1 MDQHH
6 DAALQPRRPYRAGL
20 RVLQNRRDP
29 DRERRMKGV
38 IFGLLG
44 DTVSGAFGDDSWD
57 AILARAGTAGVYTS
71 LGSYP
76 DDELRALV
84 DATAAVTGMTSPE
97 VLRWFGHSAMPTLIA
112 LYPHFFAERAT
123 TRDLLLALNDIVHSE
138 VRKLYPGA
146 VCPHFHFRSDG
157 DRLVIGYRSPR
168 KLCRLAHGF
177 IEGVAA
183 HFDETIAITH
193 LQCQHDGGPS
203 CQMELRWLH

>member
-1 MDQHH
+1 
-6 DAALQPRRPYRAGL
+6 
-20 RVLQNRRDP
+20 
-29 DRERRMKGV
+29 MKGV

-44 DTVSGAFGDDSWD
+44 DTVSTALGDDAWD
-57 AILARAGTAGVYTS
+57 AILARAGATGVYTT

-84 DATAAVTGMTSPE
+84 EATADATGKTPSE
-97 VLRWFGHSAMPTLIA
+97 VLRWFGNAAMPTLIA
-112 LYPHFFAERAT
+112 LYPHFFAERAG
-123 TRDLLLALNDIVHSE
+123 TRDLLLALNAIVHAE

-146 VCPHFHFRSDG
+146 ACPHFHFRDDG

-177 IEGVAA
+177 IEGVAT

-193 LQCQHDGGPS
+193 LQCQHDGSPS
-203 CQMELRWLH
+203 CQMELRWPH